1 MTFASGAK
9 IYDDAAV
16 LNLYR
21 ICWNAILF
29 EARLTNPATSMKFP
43 IVPRAD
49 DIIAVEPTLAKR
61 ASDMVA
67 SIRNRAEFSIFER
80 YRDVLVHRRDG
91 LQRFRSEFNHVT
103 NIDPVFIFGHNDLCS
118 QLF

>member
-29 EARLTNPATSMKFP
+29 EARLTNPATSMEFP
-43 IVPRAD
+43 IVPGAD

-61 ASDMVA
+61 GPPTWLQALETAPNFPSLRDTAMSLFIAVT
-67 SIRNRAEFSIFER
+67 RFSGFA
-80 YRDVLVHRRDG
+80 VN
-91 LQRFRSEFNHVT
+91 ST
-103 NIDPVFIFGHNDLCS
+103 T
-118 QLF
+118 

>member
-21 ICWNAILF
+21 LCWNAILF
-29 EARLTNPATSMKFP
+29 EARLTNPATSMEFP
-43 IVPRAD
+43 IVPGAD
-49 DIIAVEPTLAKR
+49 DIIALEPTLAKR

-80 YRDVLVHRRDG
+80 YRDVLVHRCDA
-91 LQRFRSEFNHVT
+91 LQRECHQYCEGTVCHGCTCRNALAFSQ
-103 NIDPVFIFGHNDLCS
+103 FI
-118 QLF
+118 